1 MGHRPIARVPK
12 PLALEL
18 FNVGDVRASDDSP
31 ANHRVCTS
39 DNHAII
45 GLRVRRPAH
54 DQRTTAADYHRSV
67 PPSGANQFFG
77 DDNTRSPC
85 DIGGALSD
93 ELFDIE
99 AVLFV
104 NLCFIGSDE
113 SSLLS
118 ETSPSPTRSLMSCS
132 CAPAGDIPINNKVT
146 TKANRHRPG
155 RYRVCANQLGFI

>member
-1 MGHRPIARVPK
+1 MTAQQNGSPPHSPSTK

-18 FNVGDVRASDDSP
+18 FNVGDVRASDNSP
-31 ANHRVCTS
+31 PNHRVCAS
-39 DNHAII
+39 DDHAII
-45 GLRVRRPAH
+45 GLRVRRPSH

-67 PPSGANQFFG
+67 PPSGANQFVG
-77 DDNTRSPC
+77 DDNTGSPC

-113 SSLLS
+113 RQLVERNVSQPDSKLDELFLRACRRYS
-118 ETSPSPTRSLMSCS
+118 
-132 CAPAGDIPINNKVT
+132 NK
-146 TKANRHRPG
+146 
-155 RYRVCANQLGFI
+155 

>member
-1 MGHRPIARVPK
+1 MTAQQNESPPPSTSTRPY
-12 PLALEL
+12 ALETV
-18 FNVGDVRASDDSP
+18 NVVNVRARDNSP
-31 ANHRVCTS
+31 PNHRVCES
-39 DNHAII
+39 NDHAII
-45 GLRVRRPAH
+45 GLRVRRPSH

-77 DDNTRSPC
+77 DDNTGSPC

-113 SSLLS
+113 
-118 ETSPSPTRSLMSCS
+118 R
-132 CAPAGDIPINNKVT
+132 
-146 TKANRHRPG
+146 
-155 RYRVCANQLGFI
+155 QLVERNVSQP